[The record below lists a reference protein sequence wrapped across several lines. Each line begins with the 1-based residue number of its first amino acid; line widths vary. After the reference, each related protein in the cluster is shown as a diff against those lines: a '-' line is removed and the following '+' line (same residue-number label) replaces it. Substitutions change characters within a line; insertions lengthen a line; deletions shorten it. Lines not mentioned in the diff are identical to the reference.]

1 MLLQLLSQAIRH
13 RDDPP
18 ALSASPALERARA
31 ELAIAW
37 QHFDQAEPA
46 FIDAAIHRLVAA
58 EQAYCTLLKEQK
70 ISFSER
76 SHSLEIVQ

>member
-1 MLLQLLSQAIRH
+1 MLLHLLSQAKRH
-13 RDDPP
+13 REE
-18 ALSASPALERARA
+18 LSALPAGREIERART
-31 ELAIAW
+31 ELALAW
-37 QHFDQAEPA
+37 QQFNQAEPA
-46 FIDAAIHRLVAA
+46 FIDAAIYRLAAA

>member
-1 MLLQLLSQAIRH
+1 MLLQLLNQARRH
-13 RDDPP
+13 RNDPP
-18 ALSASPALERARA
+18 APSASRELERARK

-46 FIDAAIHRLVAA
+46 FVDAAIHRLVAA

-70 ISFSER
+70 ISMSER
-76 SHSLEIVQ
+76 RHSLEVV